1 MGLLDAP
8 DILLIRLT
16 LPGIH
21 GNTSGG
27 DGGGRVV
34 LGGEDVAGTSGHLD
48 SKLQKG
54 LEEDS
59 GLNSHVETSG
69 HSGAG
74 KGLLVAVGVTE
85 EHQPGHLMLG
95 EGQLLAA
102 PVRKGDV
109 S

>member
-1 MGLLDAP
+1 M
-8 DILLIRLT
+8 
-16 LPGIH
+16 
-21 GNTSGG
+21 
-27 DGGGRVV
+27 V
-34 LGGEDVAGTSGHLD
+34 LGGEDVAGTPGHLD

-54 LEEDS
+54 LDEDS

-74 KGLLVAVGVTE
+74 QGLLGAVGATE
-85 EHQPGHLMLG
+85 VHKPGHLILG

-102 PVRKGDV
+102 PVMEGDV